1 MKKKYLLVLCIFYL
15 FGFPIK
21 SFSQNYIE
29 YYNLINEAEYQVYSG
44 NDSAALSYYE
54 KAFNCEKPH
63 AKDLFD
69 YALCVK
75 RTDNSKDIRPL
86 LIKSAR
92 NNGDVSFWLYV
103 IDQEKNFHESFIEKL
118 VKIEKRNR
126 RKTKEMRD
134 TLDYFKHQD
143 QIFVGSIKDNY
154 SKTDPKYI
162 EFMEK
167 FYEHDSLYQVKFLNY
182 INENGYPGFLTIGTD
197 VAAGILLHLTCLNYQ
212 KAKDMLYKELING
225 RILPYCYAM
234 MVDRRE
240 CICNREAYYYAYPM
254 KSCLPEKDKIL
265 ENRKKIGVSIYFQ
278 GPRTFTGF
286 SPTTILKL
294 P

>member
-1 MKKKYLLVLCIFYL
+1 MKKIPIFIISLISL
-15 FGFPIK
+15 FGFTIM
-21 SFSQNYIE
+21 SFAQNYIE
-29 YYNLINEAEYQVYSG
+29 YYNLINEAEYYVYSG
-44 NDSAALSYYE
+44 NDSAALIYYE

-86 LIKSAR
+86 LVKSAK
-92 NNGDVSFWLYV
+92 NFGDVSFWLYV
-103 IDQEKNFHESFIEKL
+103 IDEEKNFHESFIEKL

-154 SKTDPKYI
+154 SKTDPKYR
-162 EFMEK
+162 EFLEK
-167 FYEHDSLYQVKFLNY
+167 FHEHDSLYQVEFLNY

-197 VAAGILLHLTCLNYQ
+197 LAVAILLHLSCSNYQ
-212 KAKDMLYKELING
+212 IAKDILYKELING
-225 RILPYCYAM
+225 RILPFNYAM
-234 MVDRRE
+234 MVDRLE
-240 CICNREAYYYAYPM
+240 CICNGESYYSAYPM
-254 KSCLPEKDKIL
+254 KSCLPGKDKIL

-278 GPRTFTGF
+278 GPRTVYGL
-286 SPTTILKL
+286 SSLTILKL